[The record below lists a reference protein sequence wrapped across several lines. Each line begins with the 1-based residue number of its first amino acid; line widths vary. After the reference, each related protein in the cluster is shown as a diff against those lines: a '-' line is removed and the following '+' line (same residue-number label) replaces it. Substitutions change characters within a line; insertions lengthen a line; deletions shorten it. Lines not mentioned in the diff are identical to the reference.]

1 MLPLFLA
8 CIAGYLAAAEPAP
21 AALSGDPATLVATA
35 VISSVTGVEST
46 LKASYGGSEIRLW
59 AVQPIT
65 WPLDSPACEP
75 FRISGGLAL
84 PFASFGAVRTVGL
97 AAFLCRP
104 AAAGPIL
111 LSGDGAPLE
120 LENPKDAAYL
130 GATLGDDF
138 GFLCLAPV
146 SEPGNSAY
154 GAWVSPRG
162 GGFSAIAAGGG
173 EIAHP
178 NGDDW
183 YDPPEPAAERVWA
196 AASAE
201 AGGRLWAIAAAGA
214 LGASFPGM
222 DFFAGRVEGW
232 MRLGA
237 VRFEAEASS
246 ASAYWRGLDG
256 KAAPPFRVDTGW
268 RYTRRGA
275 ALGGGWRGVQAAFGE
290 GLDTTATGYVEAV
303 GYLGRGRASAAIG
316 ADSGGDLPVLELE
329 TRFRPA
335 ITPWLSLSTSWR
347 VADGKAERFDL
358 EAQARFGRR
367 LPVLMEA
374 GVRMVP
380 EGTLIDCAVEGTV
393 PLPMASVSIGVR
405 TIGWVE
411 PASLSPGSLEYRIRA
426 RLSLR

>member
-1 MLPLFLA
+1 
-8 CIAGYLAAAEPAP
+8 
-21 AALSGDPATLVATA
+21 
-35 VISSVTGVEST
+35 
-46 LKASYGGSEIRLW
+46 
-59 AVQPIT
+59 
-65 WPLDSPACEP
+65 
-75 FRISGGLAL
+75 
-84 PFASFGAVRTVGL
+84 
-97 AAFLCRP
+97 
-104 AAAGPIL
+104 
-111 LSGDGAPLE
+111 LE
-120 LENPKDAAYL
+120 LENPEDAAYL
-130 GATLGDDF
+130 GASLGEDF
-138 GFLCLAPV
+138 GFLCMAPV
-146 SEPGNSAY
+146 SEPGNSAH

-162 GGFSAIAAGGG
+162 GWFSAIAAGGG
-173 EIAHP
+173 EIGHP

-237 VRFEAEASS
+237 VLFEVEASS
-246 ASAYWRGLDG
+246 ASVYWRGLDG

-268 RYTRRGA
+268 RYARRGA
-275 ALGGGWRGVQAAFGE
+275 ALGGGWRGVQAAAGE
-290 GLDTTATGYVEAV
+290 GLDVTATGYVDAV
-303 GYLGRGRASAAIG
+303 GRLGRGRASAAVG
-316 ADSGGDLPVLELE
+316 AGAGDDLPVIELE

-358 EAQARFGRR
+358 AASSRFGKR
-367 LPVLMEA
+367 VMIAMDA

-380 EGTLIDCAVEGTV
+380 EGVLVDFAMEGTLPLRLV
-393 PLPMASVSIGVR
+393 PVSLGMRSIGW
-405 TIGWVE
+405 IE
-411 PASLSPGSLEYRIRA
+411 PSLVSLDTLEYRIRT